1 MTSEFQKLIC
11 RELGNNNYNRY
22 ADLIRDGMK
31 EKRVDLK
38 MIFRDIYRMLEEKD
52 VKDIAGRHDRLND
65 SLMAAFR
72 ISKMY
77 LFSLLFYAAAI
88 ILLLVLQ
95 LNPLL
100 TGIAIGGATLA
111 FVWKT
116 CEYIVNKYCYID
128 AQIVLIYKAVLE
140 RLILY
145 KGTGKGSFVQK

>member
-72 ISKMY
+72 ISRMY
-77 LFSLLFYAAAI
+77 LFSLLFY
-88 ILLLVLQ
+88 V
-95 LNPLL
+95 
-100 TGIAIGGATLA
+100 
-111 FVWKT
+111 
-116 CEYIVNKYCYID
+116 
-128 AQIVLIYKAVLE
+128 
-140 RLILY
+140 
-145 KGTGKGSFVQK
+145 